1 MVKEL
6 KDRHKR
12 FCERYILDFNGTKSY
27 QEVYPNASE
36 STARVNASLLLTN
49 TNIQAYIKQL
59 QNELQEQAGI
69 SRLMV
74 LQEQVKLAFNSIADF
89 HNSWLSRKE
98 FEDLTEEQKSCI
110 SDIEVKSVVTK
121 AGRISKCVK
130 IKLYDRQKALDAICR
145 MLGYNAADKVDH
157 T

>member
-1 MVKEL
+1 
-6 KDRHKR
+6 
-12 FCERYILDFNGTKSY
+12 
-27 QEVYPNASE
+27 
-36 STARVNASLLLTN
+36 
-49 TNIQAYIKQL
+49 
-59 QNELQEQAGI
+59 
-69 SRLMV
+69 MV

-98 FEDLTEEQKSCI
+98 FEDLTEEQKSSI